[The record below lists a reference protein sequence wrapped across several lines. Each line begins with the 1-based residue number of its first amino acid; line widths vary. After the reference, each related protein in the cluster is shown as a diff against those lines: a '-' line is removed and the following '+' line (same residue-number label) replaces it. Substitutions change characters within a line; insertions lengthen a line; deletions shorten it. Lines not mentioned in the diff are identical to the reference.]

1 MEITTK
7 NFENHFQKLMVTLP
21 KWSKEEYDVTKL
33 EQIPVIICFLQFK
46 EKFLLLKR
54 SEKVSS
60 GNGLWSTI
68 AGHYDEL
75 KSVEEIF
82 EKELKEELKVG
93 INLVKELEKGRI
105 SIVEA
110 DGKIFVA
117 QLLLAKLKEKIIP
130 KLDFEHTEFGWFT
143 LEEIENLNTYPKFR
157 ENLKSF
163 LIS

>member
-54 SEKVSS
+54 SEKVIS
-60 GNGLWSTI
+60 GNGLWSTVV
-68 AGHYDEL
+68 GHYDEL
-75 KSVEEIF
+75 KPVEKIL
-82 EKELKEELKVG
+82 EKELKEELEFE
-93 INLVKELEKGRI
+93 IDITKELTKGKI
-105 SIVEA
+105 SIVKA
-110 DGKIFVA
+110 DEKTFVA
-117 QLLLAKLKEKIIP
+117 QLFLVKLKEKIIP
-130 KLDFEHTEFGWFT
+130 RLDFEHTEFGWFT
-143 LEEIENLNTYPKFR
+143 LEEIKNLNTYPKLE

-163 LIS
+163 L